1 MAVARQ
7 SSVGVVHFGERLR
20 ASKFGHSM
28 TREMYA
34 YPNRSPH
41 SRRRREEMPD
51 GLWEGVSW
59 AYADEEHTE
68 LSDVFLVTQRDAALV
83 NFDMSLRYFASLDPG
98 EFELAL
104 ERVLAA
110 GNGFTPVQ
118 SLVDWDGVEGVYVM
132 VFDEYR
138 QFYVGQSGDLR
149 KRIKGHWSKRKS
161 FDRVLFGG
169 PYDSI
174 LAVDE
179 LRALDTT
186 RIYALATADPF
197 DVERRTEAAADRRF
211 CLNRMMGGEPDS
223 AAAIAT
229 LVSPRS
235 RVHDDPAA
243 VMTREA
249 YESAV
254 EHIAQVIARPRPAY
268 DDGLASEL
276 AALDM
281 TVFVLARDD
290 GSEVMWSRRDA
301 IRQAAR
307 RGDLSIA
314 DYELFLEAMGET
326 VVWPAPRATAD

>member
-1 MAVARQ
+1 M
-7 SSVGVVHFGERLR
+7 GVVHFGERLR

-34 YPNRSPH
+34 YPSRSPH
-41 SRRRREEMPD
+41 SRRWREDVPAEW
-51 GLWEGVSW
+51 WESVSW
-59 AYADEEHTE
+59 MYADEEHTE
-68 LSDVFLVTQRDAALV
+68 LSDVFLLTQRDAALV
-83 NFDMSLRYFASLDPG
+83 NLDLSLRYFASLDPG

-110 GNGFTPVQ
+110 GGRFTPVQ
-118 SLVDWDGVEGVYVM
+118 SLADWDGVEGVYVL

-149 KRIKGHWSKRKS
+149 KRVKAHWSKRKS
-161 FDRVLFGG
+161 FDRVLFGN

-186 RIYALATADPF
+186 RIYAMKAANPF

-211 CLNRMMGGEPDS
+211 CLNRMMGGEPDA
-223 AAAIAT
+223 AAAIAMV
-229 LVSPRS
+229 VSPRN
-235 RVHDDPAA
+235 RAHIGPVTILA
-243 VMTREA
+243 REA

-254 EHIAQVIARPRPAY
+254 EHIAQVIARPRPAD

-276 AALDM
+276 VALDM
-281 TVFVLARDD
+281 RLFVLAGDD
-290 GSEVMWSRRDA
+290 GSEFMWSRRDA

-307 RGDLSIA
+307 RGELSIA

-326 VVWPAPRATAD
+326 VVWPAPRISAD